1 MITHLQYYNLGLG
14 FQLLHLQVLELS
26 LTPDKTKWI
35 NPTLL
40 INRIIPQLNRYK
52 YKLNRIIPQL
62 NQYKYKLSCGYT

>member
-35 NPTLL
+35 KSHFVNKPNNLT
-40 INRIIPQLNRYK
+40 IKPI
-52 YKLNRIIPQL
+52 
-62 NQYKYKLSCGYT
+62 